1 MDEVAEGEAD
11 ASPIGLPENNTPT
24 ENISLSIKQV
34 GNSPLRA
41 PRTIQ
46 VTTIEL
52 LPKLQQACY

>member
-34 GNSPLRA
+34 GNSHFGLPERSRL
-41 PRTIQ
+41 TMQ
-46 VTTIEL
+46 L
-52 LPKLQQACY
+52 LPKLQQAC